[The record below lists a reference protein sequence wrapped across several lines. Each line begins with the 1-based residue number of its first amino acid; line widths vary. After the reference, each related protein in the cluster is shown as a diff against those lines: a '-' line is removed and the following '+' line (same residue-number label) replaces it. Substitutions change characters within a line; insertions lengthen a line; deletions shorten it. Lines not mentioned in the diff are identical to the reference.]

1 MIMRRSEVSEKV
13 RSTVDIG
20 KAVRKKRK
28 EDGLTLAEAAA
39 LCGVGYRFLSNL
51 ENGKATAELGK
62 TLQVLF
68 GLGLE
73 VRLGPKGWPDA

>member
-1 MIMRRSEVSEKV
+1 MLERI

-28 EDGLTLAEAAA
+28 EDGLTLAEASA

-51 ENGKATAELGK
+51 ENGKATAEVGK
-62 TLQVLF
+62 TLQVLS

-73 VRLGPKGWPDA
+73 LRMGAKGWPDA